1 MPRPAV
7 IPAWMVGPVRDQ
19 EFSLH
24 GGRSFLIRERWSR
37 PVDRVSALCDYFRSW
52 REQRARQ
59 ARPGRSCRRRGSEQL
74 SKLGYDKYIEFVW
87 HSLAAVFLVCC
98 ACVGISAATS

>member
-1 MPRPAV
+1 VARTESEAGET
-7 IPAWMVGPVRDQ
+7 ADLRGDQ
-19 EFSLH
+19 
-24 GGRSFLIRERWSR
+24 GR
-37 PVDRVSALCDYFRSW
+37 A
-52 REQRARQ
+52 
-59 ARPGRSCRRRGSEQL
+59 QL

>member
-1 MPRPAV
+1 
-7 IPAWMVGPVRDQ
+7 
-19 EFSLH
+19 
-24 GGRSFLIRERWSR
+24 
-37 PVDRVSALCDYFRSW
+37 
-52 REQRARQ
+52 
-59 ARPGRSCRRRGSEQL
+59 L